1 MVTIRLSRAGA
12 KKRPFYHI
20 TVTDS
25 RKPRDGRFIE
35 RVGFFNPIAQGKD
48 IRLSID
54 HERLNYWVGTGAK
67 LSERVESLIKESK
80 LSPEELTKA
89 QEKKEQLRLKK
100 LAKKKTRYTKAEL
113 KKFEANILKKIA
125 EVNESIEGVRST
137 TKPTNSVFIQDR
149 SEDFNEGTEAH
160 EVEKNFLLMSRESDY
175 LVNLQ
180 KALQRIKDG
189 TYGICEVSGE
199 LISEER
205 LMEVPNA
212 TKSVINKERKKL
224 NLI

>member
-1 MVTIRLSRAGA
+1 M
-12 KKRPFYHI
+12 
-20 TVTDS
+20 
-25 RKPRDGRFIE
+25 RKEANFEINDRIIISANFSDELKNVIE
-35 RVGFFNPIAQGKD
+35 ENKEYFMNEVLCKD
-48 IRLSID
+48 IVANLKNFDYNSFFKY
-54 HERLNYWVGTGAK
+54 EN
-67 LSERVESLIKESK
+67 
-80 LSPEELTKA
+80 
-89 QEKKEQLRLKK
+89 KKIEIYLKKFQRKK
-100 LAKKKTRYTKAEL
+100 LAKKKTKYTKAEL
-113 KKFEANILKKIA
+113 KKFEANILKKID
-125 EVNESIEGVRST
+125 EVNESIEGVRSN
-137 TKPTNSVFIQDR
+137 TKPTNSVFIQER

>member
-1 MVTIRLSRAGA
+1 M
-12 KKRPFYHI
+12 
-20 TVTDS
+20 
-25 RKPRDGRFIE
+25 
-35 RVGFFNPIAQGKD
+35 
-48 IRLSID
+48 
-54 HERLNYWVGTGAK
+54 
-67 LSERVESLIKESK
+67 
-80 LSPEELTKA
+80 
-89 QEKKEQLRLKK
+89 
-100 LAKKKTRYTKAEL
+100 AKKKTKYTKAEL

-125 EVNESIEGVRST
+125 EVNDIIEGVRST
-137 TKPTNSVFIQDR
+137 TNPSNSVFMNER

-175 LVNLQ
+175 LVNLE

-199 LISEER
+199 LISKER

-212 TKSVINKERKKL
+212 TKGVFCKEKKKL